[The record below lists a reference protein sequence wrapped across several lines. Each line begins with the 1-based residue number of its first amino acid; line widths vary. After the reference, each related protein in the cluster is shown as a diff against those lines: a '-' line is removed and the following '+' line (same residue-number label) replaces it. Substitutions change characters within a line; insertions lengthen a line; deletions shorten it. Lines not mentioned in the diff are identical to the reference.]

1 MAGRERLT
9 DAEYAAMADDYE
21 RNPITTD
28 EVLGI
33 WMDPSVLRTGQ
44 PTGGGAQGE
53 TPLLIVRLPL
63 AVRTELQA
71 RAAAANVPES
81 DLVVRAVL
89 EYFDNH
95 PAPK

>member
-1 MAGRERLT
+1 MTERKKLT
-9 DAEYAAMADDYE
+9 DEENAALADDYE
-21 RNPITTD
+21 RSPPTTD

-33 WMDPSVLRTGQ
+33 WIDPSVLRTGQ

-95 PAPK
+95 PR